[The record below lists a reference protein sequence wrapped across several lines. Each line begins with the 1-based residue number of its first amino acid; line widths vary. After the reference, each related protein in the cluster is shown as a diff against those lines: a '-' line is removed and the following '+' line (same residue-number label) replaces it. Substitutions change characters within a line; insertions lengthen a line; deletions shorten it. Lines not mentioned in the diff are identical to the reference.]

1 MSAPLID
8 VIVCRQPG
16 ELVPERRPAP
26 TPGEGEVLVRVK
38 RVGICGTDM
47 HIYQGNQPYVTYPR
61 IMGHEISGIVAAAPS
76 SSTLREGDQVCVLPY
91 ISCGTCNA
99 CRKNKPNC
107 CVRVEVLGVH
117 RDGALASLVALAER
131 FVLTAPGVTID
142 EAAMIEF
149 LSIGAHA
156 VRRAGIAAGQRVV
169 VSGAGP
175 IGIACA
181 LFSHLRGGDVV
192 VLDTRAERLALC
204 RDNLGVEALL
214 VDATIDERLR
224 AITSGDLFDV
234 VFDATGSP
242 AAMQNGFRYIAH
254 GGTYVLVSIVNA
266 NIAFS
271 DPEFHKREA
280 TLLGSRNATRE
291 DFEYVLACM
300 RGGQIPARALH
311 THGTPLLNLPVA
323 LPQWLDPHAGVI
335 KAVVE
340 C

>member
-1 MSAPLID
+1 MSAPFID

-26 TPGEGEVLVRVK
+26 ARADGEVLVRVK
-38 RVGICGTDM
+38 RVGMCGTDM

-61 IMGHEISGIVAAAPS
+61 IMGHEISGIVAAASS

-99 CRKNKPNC
+99 CRQHKPNC
-107 CVRVEVLGVH
+107 CMRLEVLGVH
-117 RDGALASLVALAER
+117 RDGALASLVSLPEP
-131 FVLTAPGVTID
+131 FVLPAPGVTID

-156 VRRAGIAAGQRVV
+156 VRRAGVAAGQRVV

-181 LFSHLRGGDVV
+181 LFSRLRGGDVV

-204 RDNLGVEALL
+204 GDNLGVEALP
-214 VDATIDERLR
+214 VDDTIDERLCD
-224 AITSGDLFDV
+224 ITAGDMFDV

-291 DFEYVLACM
+291 DFAYVLACM
-300 RGGQIPARALH
+300 REGKVPTRALH
-311 THGTPLLNLPVA
+311 THGARLLDLPAA
-323 LPQWLDPHAGVI
+323 LPQWLDPRAGVI